1 MNSLF
6 QKILDSEN
14 PTIPLLIDEAWVLDM
29 VQMMSHVQ
37 VEKIQDCSTWNIP
50 WVLLYE
56 KSEEKKH
63 LSIEDIRTWISD
75 ISSLPYEKKN
85 IYILKDFDE
94 ATPEAMN
101 ATLKLLEEP
110 PRYAIILLLV
120 KNPEAIIET
129 IRSRTLNYFR
139 RWYKTNLWN
148 ELVEYI
154 SQFHINNPIPLLQ
167 YIQKEK
173 IEKET
178 AMQILLELA
187 QWSKKDTLDRIESWL
202 ISLYNINETP
212 RNILDR
218 VVLYSVDKK

>member
-29 VQMMSHVQ
+29 VQMMTHVQ
-37 VEKIQDCSTWNIP
+37 AEKIEDCSTWNIP

-75 ISSLPYEKKN
+75 ISSIPYEKKN

-139 RWYKTNLWN
+139 RWDKANLWN

-154 SQFHINNPIPLLQ
+154 SQFHNNNPIPLLQ

-178 AMQILLELA
+178 AIQILLKLA